1 MVNLKSPHA
10 ALFNNTW
17 VCLEVFPCLPHP
29 ILWNAQ
35 LETALRACDNP
46 KDYPIY
52 NDGVPIGYF
61 KQAASKLELV
71 NRATDHN
78 LAGRLG

>member
-1 MVNLKSPHA
+1 MKSLHA
-10 ALFNNTW
+10 FFKDTW
-17 VCLEVFPCLPHP
+17 VCLGVFPCLSRP

-46 KDYPIY
+46 KDCPIY
-52 NDGVPIGYF
+52 NDGVPVGYF
-61 KQAASKLELV
+61 KQAASNLELV

-78 LAGRLG
+78 LAGPLG